1 MQIRNQIPNLH
12 KNQLFKSGFASISSH
27 PTASA
32 KKVFSEIE
40 PVIRQ
45 GNSIKPFITGV
56 YDAASK
62 SGGTLTKG
70 GFLEIRGE
78 NIRICGDEE
87 ENGLY
92 FVNIQDES
100 NTVKLSAGELG
111 INKSSCIACVVPAD
125 LESGTYSIKVVTR
138 FMGGGTLRKEPQEYT
153 FGNFSVE

>member
-70 GFLEIRGE
+70 GFLEIRA
-78 NIRICGDEE
+78 R
-87 ENGLY
+87 
-92 FVNIQDES
+92 
-100 NTVKLSAGELG
+100 VKQQANNVRMTIAGR
-111 INKSSCIACVVPAD
+111 
-125 LESGTYSIKVVTR
+125 TR
-138 FMGGGTLRKEPQEYT
+138 PF
-153 FGNFSVE
+153 